1 MQVEPDDEG
10 RVPTRFLYGV
20 GAFMIIVGL
29 VLASVFIFRLQP
41 PLAVSVSTQ
50 TPAGPGTTSIVMPS
64 GVGTNNA
71 LNFSPANV
79 TVVIGVNNTV
89 VWTNEDISGHTV
101 VSRAVPAGA
110 ANFSSSI
117 ITTGEKFN
125 VTLTVPGTYLYF
137 CSLHP
142 VWMQGRINVKAGSGP
157 PPGVTVTIPP
167 GTGSSNNLNYAPPS
181 ITVVIG
187 VNNTVT
193 WVNKD
198 QSIHTVTATDKSFDS
213 GNILS
218 GQSFTFKFTTPGTYT
233 YMCIYHGWMKG
244 TVVVKSGS

>member
-1 MQVEPDDEG
+1 LQVESDDEG
-10 RVPTRFLYGV
+10 RVPSNFLYGV

-41 PLAVSVSTQ
+41 PLAVSVPQQTST
-50 TPAGPGTTSIVMPS
+50 AVGTTSITMPN
-64 GVGTNNA
+64 GVGTNTA
-71 LNFSPANV
+71 LNFSPADV

-89 VWTNEDISGHTV
+89 VWTNQDISGHTV
-101 VSRAVPAGA
+101 VTRQVPAGA

-117 ITTGEKFN
+117 LTKGAKFN

-142 VWMQGRINVKAGSGP
+142 AWMQGKIVVKAGSGP
-157 PPGVTVTIPP
+157 SPGVTVTIPA
-167 GTGSSNNLNYAPPS
+167 GVGSSTSLNYAPPS

-213 GNILS
+213 GNILT
-218 GQSFTFKFTTPGTYT
+218 GGSFTLKFTTPGTYS
-233 YMCIYHGWMKG
+233 YVCIYHSWMKG
-244 TVVVKSGS
+244 TVVVKPAS

>member
-1 MQVEPDDEG
+1 MQVESEDEG
-10 RVPTRFLYGV
+10 RVPTTFLYGV
-20 GAFMIIVGL
+20 GAIMIIVGL

-41 PLAVSVSTQ
+41 PLAVSVQ
-50 TPAGPGTTSIVMPS
+50 TTTGATAGTTSIVMPS

-89 VWTNEDISGHTV
+89 VWTNEDISAHTV
-101 VSRAVPAGA
+101 VSKSIPSGA
-110 ANFSSSI
+110 ADFSSSI
-117 ITTGEKFN
+117 LRTGAKFN

-142 VWMQGRINVKAGSGP
+142 AWMQGRINVKAGSGP
-157 PPGVTVTIPP
+157 APGVIVTIPA
-167 GTGSSNNLNYAPPS
+167 GVGSSNSLNYAPAS

-193 WVNKD
+193 WVNRD

-213 GNILS
+213 GNILT
-218 GQSFTFKFTTPGTYT
+218 GGSFTFKFDTPGTYT
-233 YMCIYHGWMKG
+233 YACIYHSWMKG
-244 TVVVKSGS
+244 TVVVKPAS